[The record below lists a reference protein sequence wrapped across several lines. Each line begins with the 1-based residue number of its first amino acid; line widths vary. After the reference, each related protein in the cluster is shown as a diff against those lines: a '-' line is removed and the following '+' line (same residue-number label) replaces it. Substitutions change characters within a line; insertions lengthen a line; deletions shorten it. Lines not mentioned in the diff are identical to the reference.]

1 MQEVAP
7 GAGRV
12 FLKVPSVIILTKL
25 SGERF
30 ALNPDLILSVDDGRD
45 TIVTM
50 VDGSTYS
57 VAENVDVVADRMLSY
72 RICLVHGHRAD
83 DGKRLRAV
91 RSTEP

>member
-1 MQEVAP
+1 
-7 GAGRV
+7 
-12 FLKVPSVIILTKL
+12 VIILTKL

-72 RICLVHGHRAD
+72 RICLVHGHRGD